1 MCGLSFLLDR
11 TGRLGAAAAARMQ
24 AATAHRGPDGSGR
37 YQFGDGGP
45 GTVYLGHNRLKITDL
60 SDEAAQPMIS
70 EDGRY
75 GLVFNGE
82 IYNWRELRGE
92 LERRQLRFR
101 TQSDTEVLL
110 QLLIRDGAAAVAK
123 LRGMFAFVFYDH
135 AQQRALA
142 GRDDAAIKPLFVLDT
157 PDGLAISSEM
167 GGVLSSGLGAGAWQS
182 ARLKHYLSSRFVA
195 GPGTFWPAI
204 GQVAPGAVVAYPT
217 AAAATAY
224 APAGQNPAFLSPA
237 APAIGTVGS
246 LDPARVRHLLKQSLA
261 RHLTADVPVGLW
273 LSGGVDSTLLLA
285 LAQEM
290 GRSVPC
296 FSAAMGPQ
304 ERSFG
309 TDDRRF
315 ARAAAKQYAA
325 EYHEFE
331 LSDDLLLDTD
341 AALAA
346 LGQPIAD
353 SSVLLTWWLA
363 QQTRREVKAV
373 LSGAGADEWFAG
385 YNRHQAFA
393 WYLRGRWALPHLRP
407 LLQPLS
413 RWLPG
418 ATHSRWRKQLRLA
431 QRFLDHTHPDPQRT
445 LASFVGLDPALGQT
459 LTSAAQWPA
468 PGEDE
473 GPETYARYVAS
484 LLPDTAP
491 PPTALVQLLAY
502 DRFGYLPNDI
512 LLLTDQ
518 TAMRHGLEVRTP
530 YLDQDLTAYLRQ
542 IPAAEL
548 LRHGP
553 KWVLRALLDARG
565 GQAFTQ
571 RAKEGFGLPLG
582 RWLRL
587 PKHGWLLDPVRRA
600 DHPLFAHFD
609 YARTQQ
615 LLERFRTSRHD
626 LTAEVW
632 ALITLFRWYDLQP
645 FAGRHA

>member
-24 AATAHRGPDGSGR
+24 TATAHRGPDGSGR

-110 QLLIRDGAAAVAK
+110 QLLIRDGAAAAAT

-135 AQQRALA
+135 EQRRALA

-157 PDGLAISSEM
+157 PDGVAISSEI
-167 GGVLSSGLGAGAWQS
+167 GGVLSSGLAAGAWQS

-204 GQVAPGAVVAYPT
+204 GQVAPGAVVAYAVAETAGIAGAPPDREPT
-217 AAAATAY
+217 LSPSPGAAPGASSGAATGA
-224 APAGQNPAFLSPA
+224 SA
-237 APAIGTVGS
+237 APAIATAAP
-246 LDPARVRHLLKQSLA
+246 LDPARVLHLLKQSLT

-290 GRSVPC
+290 GRAVPC

-315 ARAAAKQYAA
+315 ARAAAKRYAA

-331 LSDDLLLDTD
+331 LSDDLLLHTD
-341 AALAA
+341 AALAS

-363 QQTRREVKAV
+363 HQTRREVKAV

-393 WYLRGRWALPHLRP
+393 WYLRGRWALPRLRP
-407 LLQPLS
+407 LLRTLS

-418 ATHSRWRKQLRLA
+418 ATHNRWRKRARLA

-445 LASFVGLDPALGQT
+445 LAAFVGLDPALGQT
-459 LTSAAQWPA
+459 LVPAAQWPA
-468 PGEDE
+468 PATGE
-473 GPETYARYVAS
+473 GAETYAHYVAS

-491 PPTALVQLLAY
+491 AASTALAQLLAY
-502 DRFGYLPNDI
+502 DRFSYLPNDI

-542 IPAAEL
+542 ITAAEL
-548 LRHGP
+548 LRHGA
-553 KWVLRALLDARG
+553 KWVLRAVLDARG

-582 RWLRL
+582 RWLRRRSTGGSSTRCVG
-587 PKHGWLLDPVRRA
+587 PTIRCSPTSTMPVPSSYWGIFGRA
-600 DHPLFAHFD
+600 A
-609 YARTQQ
+609 T
-615 LLERFRTSRHD
+615 T
-626 LTAEVW
+626 
-632 ALITLFRWYDLQP
+632 
-645 FAGRHA
+645 